1 MSSEF
6 ISNIVSVERIEE
18 YCDENPKEV
27 NILTLD
33 TFSKKI
39 EYFFKRKIGLLKN
52 NRYLMIGRILEIL
65 YL

>member
-27 NILTLD
+27 NILT
-33 TFSKKI
+33 
-39 EYFFKRKIGLLKN
+39 
-52 NRYLMIGRILEIL
+52 
-65 YL
+65 